1 MFVCLFVLTKI
12 KFNTLTKELLFEE
25 TNSVSFIGPWNL
37 PLSILVILFFI
48 CVRVRVCVSVTI
60 CLTGIMKDS
69 RGYSYW
75 SDIFFKS
82 FSKINA

>member
-37 PLSILVILFFI
+37 PLRILVILFFI
-48 CVRVRVCVSVTI
+48 CLCARVCVCISNN
-60 CLTGIMKDS
+60 LLNRNYEGFQ
-69 RGYSYW
+69 RL
-75 SDIFFKS
+75 
-82 FSKINA
+82 

>member
-48 CVRVRVCVSVTI
+48 CLCARVCVCISNN
-60 CLTGIMKDS
+60 LLNRNYEGFQ
-69 RGYSYW
+69 RL
-75 SDIFFKS
+75 
-82 FSKINA
+82 